1 MKALYSIKLFLKIA
15 QKDYGTI
22 ILING
27 RYWGKSTADSNDNGT
42 MIKMIR
48 IELVITANRIV

>member
-42 MIKMIR
+42 MIKNDK
-48 IELVITANRIV
+48 NRISDYGK